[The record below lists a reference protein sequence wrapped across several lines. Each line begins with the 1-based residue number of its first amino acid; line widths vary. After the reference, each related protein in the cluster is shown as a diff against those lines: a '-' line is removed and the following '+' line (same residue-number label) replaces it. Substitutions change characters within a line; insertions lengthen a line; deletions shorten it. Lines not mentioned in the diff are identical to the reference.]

1 MNEKT
6 ENLVLDKNAV
16 ENAVSLATL
25 NVRLEQIEDT
35 LKKLEKA
42 LNGNG
47 QDGVLVR
54 VARLEEKIN
63 GTWKFALIIGWL
75 LNFLVAVG
83 AVAVAI
89 LKH

>member
-1 MNEKT
+1 MSDKT
-6 ENLVLDKNAV
+6 ENLLLDSNAV

-25 NVRLEQIEDT
+25 NVRLGQIEDT
-35 LKKLEKA
+35 LKKLERA

-47 QDGVLVR
+47 QDGILVR

-75 LNFLVAVG
+75 LNF
-83 AVAVAI
+83 AVAAGALAAAII
-89 LKH
+89 LK

>member
-6 ENLVLDKNAV
+6 ENLVLGTDAV

-25 NVRLEQIEDT
+25 NVRLGQIEDT
-35 LKKLEKA
+35 LKKIDKA

-47 QDGVLVR
+47 NDGFLIR

-63 GTWKFALIIGWL
+63 GTWKFVLIIGWI
-75 LNFLVAVG
+75 LNFLVALG
-83 AVAVAI
+83 ALAAAI
-89 LKH
+89 VYK

>member
-1 MNEKT
+1 MSERT
-6 ENLVLDKNAV
+6 ENLVVGTDAV

-25 NVRLEQIEDT
+25 NVRLGQIEDT

-54 VARLEEKIN
+54 VARLEEKLS
-63 GTWKFALIIGWL
+63 GTWKTLLILGWL
-75 LNFLVAVG
+75 LNFFVAAG
-83 AVAVAI
+83 AVAAAVL
-89 LKH
+89 LK

>member
-1 MNEKT
+1 MSEKT
-6 ENLVLDKNAV
+6 ENLVVDNNTV

-25 NVRLEQIEDT
+25 DLRLSQIESA
-35 LKKLEKA
+35 LKKIEKA
-42 LNGNG
+42 LDGNG
-47 QDGVLVR
+47 HDGIVVR

-83 AVAVAI
+83 AVAVTI

>member
-1 MNEKT
+1 MSEKT
-6 ENLVLDKNAV
+6 ENLVVDNNTV

-25 NVRLEQIEDT
+25 DLRLSQIESA
-35 LKKLEKA
+35 LKKIEKA
-42 LNGNG
+42 LDGNG
-47 QDGVLVR
+47 HDGIVVR

>member
-6 ENLVLDKNAV
+6 ENLILGTDAV

-25 NVRLEQIEDT
+25 NVRLGQIEDT
-35 LKKLEKA
+35 LRKIDKA

-47 QDGVLVR
+47 QDGVITR
-54 VARLEEKIN
+54 VARLEEKLN

-83 AVAVAI
+83 AVAMAI

>member
-6 ENLVLDKNAV
+6 ENLVLGTDAV

-25 NVRLEQIEDT
+25 NVRLGQIEDT
-35 LKKLEKA
+35 LKKIDKA

-47 QDGVLVR
+47 HDGVLVR

-75 LNFLVAVG
+75 LNFLVAAG
-83 AVAVAI
+83 ALTAAI
-89 LKH
+89 LLK